1 MSFTDILK
9 ATAIIVLGFILFA
22 IGAMIIPLMIGLGG
36 IWIVALMIGMKD
48 EEEDSS
54 K

>member
-9 ATAIIVLGFILFA
+9 ATAIVVIGFILFA
-22 IGAMIIPLMIGLGG
+22 IGAIAIPIMLGLGG
-36 IWIVALMIGMKD
+36 IWIIALMIGMKD
-48 EEEDSS
+48 EESS